1 MPLFPMN
8 VASGLVQLAATVSA
22 CTILG
27 RIAAESARP
36 QRRAVSTALTER
48 YVAAVTFIDQNS
60 CKGSQLSPNGE
71 IKIEGFSANKY

>member
-22 CTILG
+22 CAILG

-48 YVAAVTFIDQNS
+48 YVAAVTFIV
-60 CKGSQLSPNGE
+60 
-71 IKIEGFSANKY
+71 

>member
-8 VASGLVQLAATVSA
+8 IASGLVQFAATVSA

-48 YVAAVTFIDQNS
+48 YVAAVTFIV
-60 CKGSQLSPNGE
+60 
-71 IKIEGFSANKY
+71 